1 MRLRYKSVKYN
12 KLNPIIFHTPSM
24 AKFSKKKE
32 KGCFVISYAPLEP
45 YPLKNCKN

>member
-24 AKFSKKKE
+24 AKFSKNKRND
-32 KGCFVISYAPLEP
+32 VLLSHML
-45 YPLKNCKN
+45 L